1 MTDNPEMSTNSSV
14 SVREALADRYEIGA
28 EIGTGGMGTV
38 YKAYDIKLKRNLAIK
53 VLHPDNVS
61 DQHMI
66 RLHREA
72 QTICQLIHPNV
83 VNIYDFML
91 HENEPVMVME
101 YVEGSSLFSIVSE
114 TGPLNLKRAVKVF
127 RQICD
132 AMEYAHQ
139 HGILHRDLTP
149 NNILVKGIN
158 TRRPEV
164 KVVDFGVAKIS
175 TFDRKT
181 ITKSGFIVG
190 TASVISPEQAT
201 GDETDA
207 RSDIYSM
214 GCLMFFCM
222 TGRYPFLGKTFL
234 EIATKQVKEE
244 APELCEANSEIDYP
258 EELEDLVAR
267 CLSKDPGSRFQ
278 SMAELNEALDGLEDL
293 IAVNK
298 TLILKLEEE
307 PVEQKPTGE
316 LLVLTVVL
324 VVLTSLAAFT
334 WWMFAQDKTGE
345 YVGVSH
351 SERWPKV
358 REINDQ
364 QWLVLEGNLERDDF
378 ERINDYPTIK
388 RLRLKGT
395 RFDEDFLEIVKDHD
409 LEILDLRSTEISEK
423 ALETIA
429 GMKGLRSLILGSCPF
444 VNDRGM
450 IHVNRM
456 PRLVVL
462 DLENTQVTDDGIA
475 KLTNLKALELIYLP
489 GSRRITDRSM
499 GFINSQK
506 HLRSLSLNHTGI
518 SQASVRGLFD
528 NDDMIFIG
536 LKNLDLDDGAIPDV
550 LSPNLTMLELSG
562 NRFTDR
568 TIEKLACLR
577 RLWYLDV
584 TNCPGITEQGISRI
598 SLDEEN
604 PRLRIILTDRHP
616 HLEERGFVDTEWYY
630 EPSSYDLLRSNPKL
644 LRQKVTEW
652 QIPIN

>member
-1 MTDNPEMSTNSSV
+1 MTDNQDMSPNSSV
-14 SVREALADRYEIGA
+14 SVREALADRYEIVA

-38 YKAYDIKLKRNLAIK
+38 YKAFDIKLKRDLAIK

-139 HGILHRDLTP
+139 HGIMHRDLTP

-201 GDETDA
+201 GEETDA

-222 TGRYPFLGKTFL
+222 TGRYPFVGKTFL

-267 CLSKDPGSRFQ
+267 CLNKDPASRFQ
-278 SMAELNEALDGLEDL
+278 SMAELDEALDGLEDL

-298 TLILKLEEE
+298 TLILKIEEE

-324 VVLTSLAAFT
+324 VVLASLAAFT
-334 WWMFAQDKTGE
+334 WWIFAQERSGE
-345 YVGVSH
+345 SGVSR
-351 SERWPKV
+351 SAYWPKV
-358 REINDQ
+358 RELNDQ
-364 QWLVLEGNLERDDF
+364 QWLVLEGNLDRDDF
-378 ERINDYPTIK
+378 QRIKDFPKIK

-395 RFDEDFLEIVKDHD
+395 KFDEDFLEIIKDHD
-409 LEILDLRSTEISEK
+409 LEILDLRATEIGDR

-429 GMKGLRSLILGSCPF
+429 GMSGLRSLILGSCPF

-450 IHVNRM
+450 VYINRM

-462 DLENTQVTDDGIA
+462 DLESTQVTDDGIA
-475 KLTNLKALELIYLP
+475 KLTNLKDLELLYLP
-489 GSRRITDRSM
+489 DSRKITDRSM
-499 GFINSQK
+499 AFIKAQK
-506 HLRSLSLNHTGI
+506 HLRSLSINNTGI
-518 SQASVRGLFD
+518 SEPSVRALFD
-528 NDDMIFIG
+528 NNDMIFIG
-536 LKNLDLDDGAIPDV
+536 LKNLDLDDEAIPDV
-550 LSPNLTMLELSG
+550 LSPNLTMLDLSG
-562 NRFTDR
+562 NRFTDK

-584 TNCPGITEQGISRI
+584 TNCPAITERGLSRI
-598 SLDEEN
+598 NLEEEN
-604 PRLRIILTDRHP
+604 PRLRIVLTDKHP
-616 HLEERGFVDTEWYY
+616 YLEERGFVDTEWYY
-630 EPSSYDLLRSNPKL
+630 EPSSYDLLRTNPKR

-652 QIPIN
+652 QIPMN